1 MKRIVAASLD
11 KLVDFDT
18 EDEFKKYIEHLDSRK
33 REYEVLFKSELGG
46 GRLRVRIKE
55 QYNNNEL
62 LLESKGGRNG
72 RRL

>member
-11 KLVDFDT
+11 KLIDFDT

-33 REYEVLFKSELGG
+33 REYDVIFISELGG

-62 LLESKGGRNG
+62 LVVNGGKS
-72 RRL
+72 